1 MRTSATNSL
10 KLFQIWILVLLAVFP
25 ATGQQK
31 QIIGYYPSWK
41 WESRNN
47 LVNID
52 AIPYEKFTIIDYAF
66 LYPTHDGGIAGIDTL
81 KEIEDRIL
89 NGDHDRINGGYVPG
103 TSLAARAHRHGVKVM
118 ASIGGWEGSKEFS
131 QIAADP
137 KKRSTFAYSCIRQI
151 IEYDLDGIDIDWE
164 FPGYAEHNGIP
175 ADKQNFT
182 LLLQE
187 IRDSLTA
194 YEKQTGKSYLLT
206 AALPSGGSNVE
217 NMEVEKIAPLLDFLN
232 VMTYDIYGEWSPVS
246 GHNAPLYAGRSED
259 STLSVDAS
267 FRLYHEKYGIQA
279 EKINLGAP
287 FYGHTYKNCAGLYKK
302 HGGPDREHFPNDGFF
317 YYELVHHLDKF
328 TRHWDEKAMV
338 PYLIGENFDTFVSYD
353 DEESVKLKAQ
363 YVIDQSAGG
372 LIIWEITA
380 DFLPDG
386 TTPLLNVINTTF
398 RKTMTK

>member
-1 MRTSATNSL
+1 M
-10 KLFQIWILVLLAVFP
+10 
-25 ATGQQK
+25 GQRK

-41 WESRNN
+41 WETRNN
-47 LVNID
+47 LVNTN

-66 LYPTHDGGIAGIDTL
+66 LYPTHDGGISGIDTI

-89 NGDHDRINGGYVPG
+89 KGDRSNGGQITG

-118 ASIGGWEGSKEFS
+118 ASVGGWEGSKEFS
-131 QIAADP
+131 QIVADP
-137 KKRSTFAYSCIRQI
+137 MKRSTFAHSCIRQI

-164 FPGYAEHNGIP
+164 FPGFAEHNGIP

-182 LLLQE
+182 IFLQE

-194 YEKQTGKSYLLT
+194 YGKQKGRSFLLT

-217 NMEVEKIAPLLDFLN
+217 NIEIEKIAPLLDFLN

-246 GHNAPLYAGRSED
+246 GHNAPLYPGRPED

-267 FRLYHEKYGIQA
+267 FRLYHEKYRIQA

-287 FYGHTYKNCAGLYKK
+287 FYGHTYKNCAGVYKK
-302 HGGPDREHFPNDGFF
+302 HGGADLEHFPGDGFF
-317 YYELVHHLDKF
+317 YYDLVHHLDEF

-338 PYLIGENFDTFVSYD
+338 PYLLGKNFDTFVSYD
-353 DEESVKLKAQ
+353 DEESIKLKAQ
-363 YVIDQSAGG
+363 YVIDKNAGG

-386 TTPLLNVINTTF
+386 TTPLLDAINTTF
-398 RKTMTK
+398 RKTMTR

>member
-1 MRTSATNSL
+1 MNRL
-10 KLFQIWILVLLAVFP
+10 KLSLLGILILLAALP

-31 QIIGYYPSWK
+31 HIIGYYPSWK
-41 WESRNN
+41 WETRNN
-47 LVNID
+47 LVNTN

-66 LYPTHDGGIAGIDTL
+66 LYPTHDGGISGIDTL

-89 NGDHDRINGGYVPG
+89 NGDHDRSNGGHVAG
-103 TSLAARAHRHGVKVM
+103 TSLAAQAHRHGVKVM
-118 ASIGGWEGSKEFS
+118 ASVGGWEGSKEFS

-137 KKRSTFAYSCIRQI
+137 KKRSSFAHSCIRRI

-182 LLLQE
+182 IFLQE

-194 YEKQTGKSYLLT
+194 YGKQIGKTFLLT

-217 NMEVEKIAPLLDFLN
+217 NMEIEKIAPLLDFLN
-232 VMTYDIYGEWSPVS
+232 IMTYDIYGEWSPVS

-267 FRLYHEKYGIQA
+267 FRLYHEKYRIQSD
-279 EKINLGAP
+279 KINLGAP
-287 FYGHTYKNCAGLYKK
+287 FYGHTYKNCAGVYQK
-302 HGGPDREHFPNDGFF
+302 HGGADREHFPGDGFF
-317 YYELVHHLDKF
+317 YYDLVHHLDEF

-338 PYLIGENFDTFVSYD
+338 PYLLGKNFDTFVSYD
-353 DEESVKLKAQ
+353 DEESIKLKAQ
-363 YVIDQSAGG
+363 YVIDKNAGG

-386 TTPLLNVINTTF
+386 TTPLLDVIYTTF
-398 RKTMTK
+398 RKTMTR